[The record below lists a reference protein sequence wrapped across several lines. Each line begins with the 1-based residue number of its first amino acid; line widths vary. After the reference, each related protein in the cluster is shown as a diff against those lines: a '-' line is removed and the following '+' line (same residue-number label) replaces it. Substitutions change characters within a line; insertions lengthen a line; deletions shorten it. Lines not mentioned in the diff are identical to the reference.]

1 MTDETAG
8 LATGRQATGQT
19 AVRPPLNER
28 LYRTE
33 AIVLGRM
40 NLGEADWILTVF
52 TPAYGKLRVITKG
65 ARKAKSRLGPSLEI
79 FSRSQINLTRGR
91 DLDIVTSAA
100 TLDAHLELRQN
111 LDVLG
116 HASHLAE
123 LLVRLT
129 EDREEHRALYNLLR
143 ASLRLLADGV
153 DPFAVTRHYEFALLT
168 GLGYRPELYRC
179 LSCDR
184 PLEAETNMFS
194 ITSGGLL
201 CPRCR
206 ATDPRARPVS
216 LNAQKYLRELDRNG
230 LSNLIRLR
238 VPEETRHEVE
248 GALGTYLRSLVERDL
263 QSLDVLRQIDR
274 SLADA
279 EVRRRRTTVAPT
291 GTGKAVGTDGG

>member
-1 MTDETAG
+1 MTDQTAG
-8 LATGRQATGQT
+8 QRHTDQT

-40 NLGEADWILTVF
+40 NLGEADWILTLF
-52 TPAYGKLRVITKG
+52 TPNYGKLRVIAKG
-65 ARKAKSRLGPSLEI
+65 ARKAKSRLGPSLEV
-79 FSRSQINLTRGR
+79 FCRSQINLTRGR
-91 DLDIVTSAA
+91 DLDVVTSAA
-100 TLDAHLELRQN
+100 TLDGHMELRQD

-116 HASHLAE
+116 HASHMAE
-123 LLVRLT
+123 LLTRMT
-129 EDREEHRALYNLLR
+129 EDREEHRALYDLLR

-184 PLEAETNMFS
+184 PLEAETNTFTIS
-194 ITSGGLL
+194 GGGLL

-206 ATDPRARPVS
+206 ATDPRARAVS

-238 VPEETRHEVE
+238 VPDETRHDVE
-248 GALGTYLRSLVERDL
+248 ALLGVYLRSLIERDL
-263 QSLDVLRQIDR
+263 RSLDVLRQIDR

-279 EVRRRRTTVAPT
+279 AVRRRRPII
-291 GTGKAVGTDGG
+291 GGPVTPETADEAE